1 MLNPTRMLAD
11 GLGQHLAETYARSFG
26 GRESRYT
33 EILYESARLAIELI
47 AGSDA
52 LYHNTEHTVFVTLV
66 SQDVLRGRR
75 LCQDISPED
84 WLHFILAALT
94 HDVGYVRGVCRGD
107 RDGRYV
113 IDGAGNTI
121 EMPRG
126 ASDAFLAPYHVE
138 RSKIAVRERFSGHG
152 FIEAERIAHAIEL
165 TRFPVPDDN
174 DYKDTD
180 TEAALVRAADLV
192 GQLGDPLYLR
202 KLNALFYEF
211 SEIGM
216 NKRLGYATAAD
227 LADKYPQFFWSK
239 VAPYIGDAI
248 GYLERTM
255 EGRQWVANLYSH
267 VFAVEHNRR
276 SVGPEART
284 AIAPTRR
291 TIVST
296 NSSTTA

>member
-11 GLGQHLAETYARSFG
+11 ALGQHLAETYSRAFG
-26 GRESRYT
+26 GREPRYA
-33 EILYESARLAIELI
+33 EILNESARLVIELI

-52 LYHNTEHTVFVTLV
+52 LYHDTEHTAFVTLV
-66 SQDVLRGRR
+66 SQDILRGRR
-75 LCQDISPED
+75 IGQEISPED

-107 RDGRYV
+107 RDGCYV
-113 IDGAGNTI
+113 IDGTGGTV

-138 RSKIAVRERFSGHG
+138 RSKIAVRERFGGHG
-152 FIEAERIAHAIEL
+152 LIEAERIARAIEL

-174 DYKDTD
+174 DYKVTD
-180 TEAALVRAADLV
+180 TEAGLVRAADLV

-216 NKRLGYATAAD
+216 NERLGYATAAD
-227 LADKYPQFFWSK
+227 LADQYPQFFWSR

-248 GYLERTM
+248 TCLERTM

-276 SVGPEART
+276 NVGPEARR
-284 AIAPTRR
+284 ARR
-291 TIVST
+291 SC
-296 NSSTTA
+296 